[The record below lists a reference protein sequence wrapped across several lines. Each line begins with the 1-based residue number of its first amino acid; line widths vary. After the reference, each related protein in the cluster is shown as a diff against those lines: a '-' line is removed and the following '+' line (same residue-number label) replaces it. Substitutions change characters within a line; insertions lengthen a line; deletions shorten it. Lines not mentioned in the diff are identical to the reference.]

1 MYASSD
7 GREGT
12 SLSQQGVDTGCRSVE
27 NRLNYVSYNSVY
39 RSESQSEYRLRRL
52 TRSLALWYGR
62 GRHLLYSSPSGPM
75 AHADILPRLIA
86 LRDEIRRHDYLYY
99 VKDRP
104 EISDSQYDHLFQEL
118 VELERAHPELVSPD
132 SPSQRVG
139 TPPLTELVKVPH
151 EQPMLSLDSI
161 VDRSEVQAFDQRMKR
176 ELEAPSIEYSVEP
189 KFDGLSVELMY
200 DHGIFTR
207 GATRG
212 DGTTGEDVTVNLRTI
227 RSLPLQLHTQS
238 GLSDHLVVRGEVY
251 MRLDDFQ
258 ALNRRVTERGGD
270 AFANPRNAASGS
282 LRQLDSTIT
291 ATRPLVMTCYEI
303 MAQSEPVP
311 PTHWDELER
320 LSHWGLPVP
329 LPEHRRLCASID
341 EVIDFHRET
350 ESIRDQLPY
359 EIDGVVVKVNRR
371 DWQDRLGMKSRS
383 PRWAIAYKFTPRKEI
398 TIVQDIAVSVG
409 RTGTLTPVALLKP
422 VEVGGV
428 TISRATLHNADEVA
442 RKDIRIG
449 DTIKVE
455 RAGDVIPAVAE
466 RVPIPGEQRTAPF
479 SMPDYCPVCGSSV
492 GREGA
497 YFYCTGQLVCGAQLK
512 GAIEHFA
519 SKHALNI
526 EGLGKKTVAQ
536 LVEKGLVRSLADLYR
551 LTNAELLQL
560 EGFADRSATL
570 LLESIAGSKTVSLD
584 RFLMGLGIRQVGQHI
599 AKVLAREFGSL
610 EEIISADRER
620 FQQIR
625 EIGPEISESLV
636 VYWSEPRNR
645 GVIAQ
650 LQESGV
656 QIAPGMATG
665 DRKKF
670 LLAGK
675 TFIFTGE
682 LDHFTRD
689 GAQQAVEAAGARVS
703 SSVSKKTSYLV
714 VGRDPGSK
722 LARARRLGVTIL
734 TEQDFAA
741 LIEKDENGL
750 S

>member
-1 MYASSD
+1 
-7 GREGT
+7 
-12 SLSQQGVDTGCRSVE
+12 
-27 NRLNYVSYNSVY
+27 
-39 RSESQSEYRLRRL
+39 
-52 TRSLALWYGR
+52 
-62 GRHLLYSSPSGPM
+62 M
-75 AHADILPRLIA
+75 AHADILAKLTT
-86 LRDEIRRHDYLYY
+86 LKNEIRRHDSLYY

-104 EISDSQYDHLFQEL
+104 EISDSQYDRLFREL
-118 VELERAHPELVSPD
+118 LELEQAYPELVTPD

-139 TPPLTELVKVPH
+139 APPLAELVKVPH

-161 VDRSEVQAFDQRMKR
+161 VDESEVQAFDQRMKR
-176 ELEAPSIEYSVEP
+176 ELEASSVEYSAEP
-189 KFDGLSVELMY
+189 KFDGLSVELIY

-212 DGTTGEDVTVNLRTI
+212 DGATGEDVTVNLRTI
-227 RSLPLQLHTQS
+227 RSLPLQLRAQS
-238 GLSDHLVVRGEVY
+238 GLPPHLVVRGEVY
-251 MRLDDFQ
+251 MHLDDFQ
-258 ALNRRVTERGGD
+258 ALNRRITERGDD

-282 LRQLDSTIT
+282 LRQLDSKIT
-291 ATRPLVMTCYEI
+291 ATRPLVVTCYEI
-303 MAQSEPVP
+303 MALSGSVP
-311 PTHWDELER
+311 PTHWDELET
-320 LSHWGLPVP
+320 LAQWGLPI
-329 LPEHRRLCASID
+329 PERERRRLCASID
-341 EVIDFHRET
+341 EILTFHREMA
-350 ESIRDQLPY
+350 SMRDQLPY

-371 DWQDRLGMKSRS
+371 DWQSRLGMKSRS
-383 PRWAIAYKFTPRKEI
+383 PRWAIAYKFAPRKEI
-398 TIVQDIAVSVG
+398 TVVQAIVVSVG

-442 RKDIRIG
+442 RKDIRVN
-449 DTIKVE
+449 DTVKVE

-466 RVPIPGEQRTAPF
+466 RVPIPHEQRSPPF
-479 SMPDYCPVCGSSV
+479 LMPDHCPVCGSSV

-497 YFYCTGQLVCGAQLK
+497 YFYCTGQSVCRAQLK

-536 LVEKGLVRSLADLYR
+536 LVDTELVRSLADLYR
-551 LTNAELLQL
+551 LTKDDLIKL

-570 LLESIAGSKTVSLD
+570 LLESIASSTTVSLD

-610 EEIISADRER
+610 EEIMSADRER

-636 VYWSEPRNR
+636 AYWSEPHNR
-645 GVIAQ
+645 EVIAQ
-650 LQESGV
+650 LQKSGV
-656 QIAPGMATG
+656 QVAPGMATG
-665 DRKKF
+665 DRKTSP
-670 LLAGK
+670 LAGK
-675 TFIFTGE
+675 TFVFTGG

-689 GAQQAVEAAGARVS
+689 SAQQAVEGAGARVS

-722 LARARRLGVTIL
+722 LDQARTLGVPIL
-734 TEQDFAA
+734 TEQEFAS
-741 LIEKDENGL
+741 LIGKHEKGI

>member
-1 MYASSD
+1 
-7 GREGT
+7 
-12 SLSQQGVDTGCRSVE
+12 
-27 NRLNYVSYNSVY
+27 
-39 RSESQSEYRLRRL
+39 
-52 TRSLALWYGR
+52 
-62 GRHLLYSSPSGPM
+62 M
-75 AHADILPRLIA
+75 ADADILARLIA

-99 VKDRP
+99 SKDRP
-104 EISDSQYDHLFQEL
+104 EISDSQYDRLFREL
-118 VELERAHPELVSPD
+118 VELEQAHPELVTPD

-139 TPPLTELVKVPH
+139 APPLQELAKVPH

-161 VDRSEVQAFDQRMKR
+161 VDQSEVQAFDQRMKR
-176 ELEAPSIEYSVEP
+176 ALETLSVEYSVEP
-189 KFDGLSVELMY
+189 KFDGLSVELTY

-227 RSLPLQLHTQS
+227 RSLPLQLHAQS
-238 GLSDHLVVRGEVY
+238 GLPDHLVVRGEVY

-258 ALNRRVTERGGD
+258 ALNRRMTERGND

-291 ATRPLVMTCYEI
+291 VTRPLVVTCYEI
-303 MAQSEPVP
+303 MALSRPAP
-311 PTHWDELER
+311 PTHWDELET
-320 LSHWGLPVP
+320 LAQWGLPAPV
-329 LPEHRRLCASID
+329 LRQLCASID
-341 EVIDFHRET
+341 EVMAFHRKT
-350 ESIRDQLPY
+350 ESMRDQLPY

-383 PRWAIAYKFTPRKEI
+383 PRWAIAYKFRPRKEI
-398 TIVQDIAVSVG
+398 TIVQDIVVSVG

-449 DTIKVE
+449 DTVKVE
-455 RAGDVIPAVAE
+455 RAGDVIPAIAE
-466 RVPIPGEQRTAPF
+466 RVPVHGEQRGSPF
-479 SMPDYCPVCGSSV
+479 YMPNQCPVCGSSV

-497 YFYCTGQLVCGAQLK
+497 YYYCTGQLVCGAQLK

-519 SKHALNI
+519 SKQALNI

-536 LVEKGLVRSLADLYR
+536 LVDERLVRSLADLYR
-551 LTNAELLQL
+551 LTKADLVAL

-610 EEIISADRER
+610 DEIMSADRER

-636 VYWSEPRNR
+636 LYWSEPHNR
-645 GVIAQ
+645 EVIAQ

-665 DRKKF
+665 DRRKSP
-670 LLAGK
+670 LAGK
-675 TFIFTGE
+675 TFVFTGG
-682 LDHFTRD
+682 LNHFTRD

-714 VGRDPGSK
+714 VGQDPGSK
-722 LARARRLGVTIL
+722 LDQARTLGVTIL
-734 TEQDFAA
+734 TEKEFAA
-741 LIEKDENGL
+741 LIGEDEKGL
-750 S
+750 N

>member
-1 MYASSD
+1 
-7 GREGT
+7 
-12 SLSQQGVDTGCRSVE
+12 
-27 NRLNYVSYNSVY
+27 
-39 RSESQSEYRLRRL
+39 
-52 TRSLALWYGR
+52 
-62 GRHLLYSSPSGPM
+62 M

-99 VKDRP
+99 VKDHP
-104 EISDSQYDHLFQEL
+104 EISDSQYDRLFREL
-118 VELERAHPELVSPD
+118 IELEQAHPELVTPD

-139 TPPLTELVKVPH
+139 AVPLQELVKVPH
-151 EQPMLSLDSI
+151 EQRMLSLDSI
-161 VDRSEVQAFDQRMKR
+161 IEQSEVQAFDLRMKR
-176 ELEAPSIEYSVEP
+176 ELETLSVEYSAEP

-212 DGTTGEDVTVNLRTI
+212 DGMTGEDVTVNLRTI
-227 RSLPLQLHTQS
+227 RSLPLQLHA
-238 GLSDHLVVRGEVY
+238 GANLPDHLVVRGEVY

-258 ALNRRVTERGGD
+258 ALNRRITERGDD

-291 ATRPLVMTCYEI
+291 ATRPLVVTCYEI
-303 MAQSEPVP
+303 MALSRPAP
-311 PTHWDELER
+311 LTHWDELDT
-320 LSHWGLPVP
+320 LAQWGLPAPV
-329 LPEHRRLCASID
+329 LRQLCASVE
-341 EVIDFHRET
+341 EVMAFHRKT
-350 ESIRDQLPY
+350 ESMRDQLPY

-383 PRWAIAYKFTPRKEI
+383 PRWAIAYKFRPRKEI
-398 TIVQDIAVSVG
+398 TIVQDIVVSVG

-449 DTIKVE
+449 DTVKVE
-455 RAGDVIPAVAE
+455 RAGDVIPEIAE
-466 RVPIPGEQRTAPF
+466 RVPVHGEQRSSPF
-479 SMPDYCPVCGSSV
+479 YMPNQCPVCGSSV

-497 YFYCTGQLVCGAQLK
+497 YYYCTGQLVCGAQLK

-519 SKHALNI
+519 SKQALKI

-536 LVEKGLVRSLADLYR
+536 LVDERLVRSLADLYR
-551 LTNAELLQL
+551 LTKADLVAL

-610 EEIISADRER
+610 DEIMSADRER

-625 EIGPEISESLV
+625 EIGPEISESLML
-636 VYWSEPRNR
+636 YWSEPHNR
-645 GVIAQ
+645 EVIAQ

-656 QIAPGMATG
+656 QVAPGMATG
-665 DRKKF
+665 DRRKSP
-670 LLAGK
+670 LAGK
-675 TFIFTGE
+675 TFVFTGG

-714 VGRDPGSK
+714 VGQDPGSK
-722 LARARRLGVTIL
+722 LDQARTLGVTIL
-734 TEQDFAA
+734 TEQEFAA
-741 LIEKDENGL
+741 LIGEDEKGL
-750 S
+750 N

>member
-1 MYASSD
+1 
-7 GREGT
+7 
-12 SLSQQGVDTGCRSVE
+12 
-27 NRLNYVSYNSVY
+27 
-39 RSESQSEYRLRRL
+39 
-52 TRSLALWYGR
+52 
-62 GRHLLYSSPSGPM
+62 M

-104 EISDSQYDHLFQEL
+104 EISDSQYDRLFREL
-118 VELERAHPELVSPD
+118 VELEEAHPELVSPD

-139 TPPLTELVKVPH
+139 APPLQELVKVPH

-161 VDRSEVQAFDQRMKR
+161 IDQSEVQAFDQRMKR
-176 ELEAPSIEYSVEP
+176 ALETPSVEYSAEP

-227 RSLPLQLHTQS
+227 RSLPLQLLAQS
-238 GLSDHLVVRGEVY
+238 GLPDHLVVRGEVY
-251 MRLDDFQ
+251 MRLADFQ
-258 ALNRRVTERGGD
+258 ALNRRMTERGDD

-282 LRQLDSTIT
+282 LRQLNSTIT
-291 ATRPLVMTCYEI
+291 ATRPLVVTCYDI
-303 MAQSEPVP
+303 MAVSAPVP
-311 PTHWDELER
+311 ATHWDELNT
-320 LSHWGLPVP
+320 LAQWGLPAPV
-329 LPEHRRLCASID
+329 LRRLCGSID
-341 EVIDFHRET
+341 EVMAFHRET
-350 ESIRDQLPY
+350 ESMRDQLPY

-398 TIVQDIAVSVG
+398 TIVQDIVVSVG
-409 RTGTLTPVALLKP
+409 RTGTLTPVALLNP

-428 TISRATLHNADEVA
+428 TISRVTLHNADEVA

-449 DTIKVE
+449 DTVKVE
-455 RAGDVIPAVAE
+455 RAGDVIPAIAE
-466 RVPIPGEQRTAPF
+466 RVPVPDEQRSAPF
-479 SMPDYCPVCGSSV
+479 CMPDHCPVCGSSV

-497 YFYCTGQLVCGAQLK
+497 YFYCTGQSVCGAQLK

-519 SKHALNI
+519 SKHALNV

-536 LVEKGLVRSLADLYR
+536 LVDKGLVRSLADLYR
-551 LTNAELLQL
+551 LTNADLVQL
-560 EGFADRSATL
+560 EGFADRSAML
-570 LLESIAGSKTVSLD
+570 LLETIAGSKTVSLD

-599 AKVLAREFGSL
+599 AKVLAREFRSL
-610 EEIISADRER
+610 EEIMSADRER

-636 VYWSEPRNR
+636 VYWSEPHNR
-645 GVIAQ
+645 EVIAQ

-656 QIAPGMATG
+656 QVAPGTG
-665 DRKKF
+665 TGERMKSP
-670 LLAGK
+670 LAGK
-675 TFIFTGE
+675 TFVFTGGLE
-682 LDHFTRD
+682 HITRD
-689 GAQQAVEAAGARVS
+689 GAEQAVETVGGRVS

-722 LARARRLGVTIL
+722 LDQARTLGVTIL
-734 TEQDFAA
+734 TEQEFAA
-741 LIEKDENGL
+741 LIGKGEKGI